1 MRAPK
6 REREREREREEREI
20 ERQRRERGLS
30 NEYFIYEVERI
41 NYHKKRGI
49 HEVYT
54 LEY

>member
-1 MRAPK
+1 M
-6 REREREREREEREI
+6 REEREI